1 MMQQHDLSAIFPA
14 MSGEEFDNL
23 VADVEVHGLH
33 QPVYTFEGKI
43 LDGWHRYLACEKLQ
57 INCRF
62 TAYEGGKPVE
72 FVKSHNW
79 HRRHMSASQRAQ
91 CIVALYEWLPNGLN
105 SAYAPGAQPESL
117 NSGYAP
123 GAQPKSTADMA
134 KEAGTSIR
142 TIIDAKTVQNKGS
155 DEVKDLVRK
164 GNVSVKK
171 AAAQASG
178 KIPKPE
184 TPLEETAPSIVEELE
199 RADKEILALQ
209 TLVESLKKD
218 DSAKEIASWHLK
230 FDQLEGRLQ
239 QCMTT
244 QKVAEGQAKYSTILL
259 EKIRKTLAVEKN
271 NEILPA
277 IAALKK

>member
-105 SAYAPGAQPESL
+105 SA
-117 NSGYAP
+117 YAP

-239 QCMTT
+239 QCITT